1 MRGIMAELGVED
13 GLSALGYTQQDL
25 PALVEGALPQVIL
38 RMSNSFTVC
47 MKDRVNKL
55 APRYPVKED
64 LHQLYQSAL
73 SVY

>member
-25 PALVEGALPQVIL
+25 PALVEGALPQ
-38 RMSNSFTVC
+38 
-47 MKDRVNKL
+47 DRVNKL